1 MRNILMNLNYGLI
14 IYKKNEEEIVRK
26 EYDSKKENQ
35 SNKNS
40 IYDNEDSNR
49 GDNKSNYFQ
58 I

>member
-1 MRNILMNLNYGLI
+1 MNLNYGLI

>member
-35 SNKNS
+35 SNKNFIS
-40 IYDNEDSNR
+40 DNEDSNR